1 MAGLTVIRA
10 VDSAIGSCH
19 RAQPRAL
26 SPSDVTVG
34 NNTFGGVTGYNA
46 APAFDM
52 ASGLGTIDAT
62 QLVRELAR

>member
-1 MAGLTVIRA
+1 VPNPALYRLQ
-10 VDSAIGSCH
+10 SGSGIV
-19 RAQPRAL
+19 
-26 SPSDVTVG
+26 DVTVG

>member
-1 MAGLTVIRA
+1 MPNPALYRLQ
-10 VDSAIGSCH
+10 SGSGIV
-19 RAQPRAL
+19 
-26 SPSDVTVG
+26 DVTVG
-34 NNTFGGVTGYNA
+34 NITFGGVTGYNA